1 MRTGSIRGAR
11 RLLATGWLAA
21 AATGAQAQ
29 EASVQARDAMGAQA
43 QEASVQPRDAMGAQ
57 AQEASVQP
65 RDAMTAQAQEASV
78 QARDEMNV
86 QAQETS
92 AAAPDAMQT
101 VEVTGV
107 RDPAMLPYPKAYELL
122 SALDSASGQHVAM
135 RFRVLGAKTGQ
146 PVPGLVITLKSASV
160 DERLPISPE
169 GLLSLPLN
177 KTAYAE
183 GAELTT
189 NRRKGSLKLGVS
201 LTPRLP
207 DDGVS
212 YGYLRES
219 IKLARDARREL
230 LPWYLR
236 LVTPNVG
243 GVGLCFAEAGRRL
256 SLRGAGGDV
265 RELDTDGA
273 GEDDMGTKLHCHVFT
288 GAESGMALD
297 DTILPAPGMQAVF
310 L

>member
-11 RLLATGWLAA
+11 RLLAAGFLAA
-21 AATGAQAQ
+21 AAMGAQAQ

-43 QEASVQPRDAMGAQ
+43 QEASVQARDAMGAQ
-57 AQEASVQP
+57 AQQ
-65 RDAMTAQAQEASV
+65 ASV
-78 QARDEMNV
+78 QARDAINAQP
-86 QAQETS
+86 QAGS
-92 AAAPDAMQT
+92 ADAPGAMQT
-101 VEVTGV
+101 VEVSGV

-122 SALDSASGQHVAM
+122 SALDSAGGRHVAM
-135 RFRVLGAKTGQ
+135 RFRVLGAKSGQ

-160 DERLPISPE
+160 EERLPISPE

-219 IKLARDARREL
+219 IKLAQGARREL

-243 GVGLCFAEAGRRL
+243 GIGLCFAQAGRRL
-256 SLRGAGGDV
+256 TLRGAGGEI

-273 GEDDMGTKLHCHVFT
+273 GEDDMGTTLHCHVFSGT
-288 GAESGMALD
+288 ESGMALD

>member
-1 MRTGSIRGAR
+1 MRIGSIHGAR
-11 RLLATGWLAA
+11 RLLAAGWLAA
-21 AATGAQAQ
+21 AAMGAQAQ
-29 EASVQARDAMGAQA
+29 EASMRARDAMGAQA
-43 QEASVQPRDAMGAQ
+43 QEASMRARDAMGAQ
-57 AQEASVQP
+57 ARDASVQP
-65 RDAMTAQAQEASV
+65 QAG
-78 QARDEMNV
+78 
-86 QAQETS
+86 S
-92 AAAPDAMQT
+92 ADAPDAMQT

-177 KTAYAE
+177 KTAYDE
-183 GAELTT
+183 GGELTS
-189 NRRKGSLKLGVS
+189 NRRKGTLKLGVS

-219 IKLARDARREL
+219 IKLAREARREL

-236 LVTPNVG
+236 LVTPDVG
-243 GVGLCFAEAGRRL
+243 GVGLCFAESGRRL
-256 SLRGAGGDV
+256 SLRGAGGEL
-265 RELDTDGA
+265 RELATDGA
-273 GEDDMGTKLHCHVFT
+273 GEDDMGTTLHCHVFT